1 MDNIFKTKE
10 EYEIDPN
17 SSFNKLKKLQIT
29 LKEEV
34 ALNDIYFEN
43 RDNLLKKIE
52 TKCYEYFQ
60 KRMSIQEIYDHGTQT
75 LTGGGQGKKITYIV
89 SDKPQ
94 NELPQCFDPLYKLMF
109 YFRESNELTLKLI
122 ERCPR
127 ENLDQFANFIC
138 NYFYVNIFSS
148 TFLNEN
154 LLTLIYLLLEKEV
167 DKIQNENKITPFLD
181 YPQSFI
187 AAALRCLSRKDE
199 VKTYLE
205 KILKNLLTRTSG
217 MLRNQKNNMFIGLD
231 INKIKKL
238 LRDKN
243 YHLDRTNK
251 DISSIKNLLTSNIN
265 KSKLCLFE
273 KNRIFNT
280 FNFNPQKTENDNIDN
295 LKNELNK
302 NEVENNIWVQ
312 ATKETFDDLL
322 IGNDGSDNNEDIYS
336 NEIIENDIIKEIDN
350 SKNKNDND
358 DLENYL
364 LNSGYFTKKNINERR
379 KMMLDRRSQRFSLA
393 SFNYFKSSNPSKNY
407 FSSNTI
413 NEDDEEEY
421 KRKNTK
427 LKRKNNSYALTEG
440 NIEEE
445 KEAMDIYQQEDINS
459 DINNNKDGEGKDE
472 NDEKDEK
479 DEKNEKNE
487 KNEKD
492 EKNISDLYLKD
503 INQETLLDLLDKQT
517 NKDMEEYLLNQLKI
531 IEKDGCCF
539 TNQKLV
545 TEIINSSKTEKS
557 REKITL
563 AYKYHFECVKQFID
577 EIFTELLKNIDNI
590 PYIIRAICTIISKLI
605 KIKFPNITT
614 IQIIP
619 FVSEFIFT
627 NLINH
632 ILVNPKFNGIM
643 MFDFSKDKNLQY
655 ERNYKIIYMNKV
667 LKQLLRGQL
676 YDSSNAKGNEFNYTI
691 FNAYFIE
698 IMPYVIDFFKNIT
711 SVKLPANIEMLI
723 EQKKLKRLD
732 ELNNDPSHG
741 IFRESLIKN
750 FLPKLLKRNSTAIP
764 INPLIPS
771 EAKPKASIEF
781 NFLKMHPEE
790 RIEHQ
795 SLCLTWKDCLI
806 IYNIIKEDEIGVV
819 GDPSGIISKT
829 YKKLTFHEETLKKKI
844 EKDQKEGK
852 KTYIYMTKL
861 VMDDNLKEKI
871 NASKDKKFSF
881 QESEDLSDTSKE
893 FFILKRVKY
902 SINTIIKHLNIL
914 TRTNFYV
921 DENESTENFVIGLNK
936 MIKMEGFSEM
946 LKEKTLP
953 LEWFG
958 LYLQSNIENIPI
970 AYKKNNYSLLYTEL
984 IEESLENLEKIKN
997 DDSLNIIYNK
1007 IINSEKVIDISS
1019 NGLKRIT
1026 NNEKKFEIFYFILKG
1041 EIPATMTIYYNDEE
1055 IINKIKI
1062 KKREEQAPKKNLNI
1076 NLNFLKIGNKDNEE
1090 ENNSD
1095 NIRKYECNNI
1105 LDFCNYFPVLT
1116 SDIIT
1121 NYFNYQEEINLNSFL
1136 DEYFEIINE
1145 HLMKEPMFMEYEEKE
1160 KKNIQSQI
1168 ENFIH
1173 AQIYN
1178 KIFNNKA
1185 DDTDIKIFK
1194 NCEQFNWI
1202 KPQNINSELQY
1213 VDDKMVQIMVYFVKN
1228 MINEKC
1234 PENKIQEFEKI
1245 DMIINNIIILYG
1257 FDNKFYNNLMIYVFI
1272 KAKPN
1277 LLNSIFRY
1285 IKMYLDTHLFNKYSS
1300 LLNKIEQLIQNL
1312 TYFNEKLLV
1321 PDKKEEQK

>member
-1 MDNIFKTKE
+1 MDNMFKSKE

-17 SSFNKLKKLQIT
+17 SIFNKLKKLQMT

-60 KRMSIQEIYDHGTQT
+60 KRMSIQEIYDHNQS
-75 LTGGGQGKKITYIV
+75 LNSEVPSKKITYIV

-122 ERCPR
+122 ERCDKKYYYP
-127 ENLDQFANFIC
+127 LANFIC

-167 DKIQNENKITPFLD
+167 DKLQSENIVSSFLD

-187 AAALRCLSRKDE
+187 AEALRCLSRRDE

-205 KILKNLLTRTSG
+205 KILKKLLTRMSG

-231 INKIKKL
+231 INKIKQFLKN
-238 LRDKN
+238 KN

-251 DISSIKNLLTSNIN
+251 DISSIKNLITSNIT
-265 KSKLCLFE
+265 KSRLSLFE
-273 KNRIFNT
+273 KNKLDNT
-280 FNFNPQKTENDNIDN
+280 FVYKPKKECEEKDESE
-295 LKNELNK
+295 KNVLSK

-312 ATKETFDDLL
+312 ATKETFDDFLL
-322 IGNDGSDNNEDIYS
+322 GNDTSDNEEDFFS
-336 NEIIENDIIKEIDN
+336 NSNN
-350 SKNKNDND
+350 SKKNQNNEND
-358 DLENYL
+358 DLENYFI
-364 LNSGYFTKKNINERR
+364 NSGYFIKKKIDDKKKKKFKQKGTMNT
-379 KMMLDRRSQRFSLA
+379 DRRLQRFTLA
-393 SFNYFKSSNPSKNY
+393 GFNYFKTSTKSY
-407 FSSNTI
+407 NTNVI
-413 NEDDEEEY
+413 NEDIEENYNTENFQT
-421 KRKNTK
+421 RKT
-427 LKRKNNSYALTEG
+427 SSITATESNEQG
-440 NIEEE
+440 KDIKTELYGKEEE
-445 KEAMDIYQQEDINS
+445 KEEEEEVKNDI
-459 DINNNKDGEGKDE
+459 
-472 NDEKDEK
+472 
-479 DEKNEKNE
+479 
-487 KNEKD
+487 
-492 EKNISDLYLKD
+492 ISELYLKE

-539 TNQKLV
+539 TNQRLI

-605 KIKFPNITT
+605 KIRFPNITT

-619 FVSEFIFT
+619 FVSKFLFS

-643 MFDFSKDKNLQY
+643 MFDFKNKDKDKDKDKEKDFLN
-655 ERNYKIIYMNKV
+655 ERNYKIITMNKV
-667 LKQLLRGQL
+667 LIQLLRGQL
-676 YDSSNAKGNEFNYTI
+676 YDGSNSTGNEFNYTL
-691 FNAYFIE
+691 FNPYFIE
-698 IMPYVIDFFKNIT
+698 IMPYVIEFFKNIT
-711 SVKLPANIEMLI
+711 SVKLPVNIEMLI
-723 EQKKLKRLD
+723 EEKKMKRL
-732 ELNNDPSHG
+732 EEINNDQKHN
-741 IFRESLIKN
+741 IQFRDSLIKN
-750 FLPKLLKRNSTAIP
+750 LLPHSLKRMSTEMP
-764 INPLIPS
+764 INPLIS
-771 EAKPKASIEF
+771 TDSKQKTSIEF

-795 SLCLTWKDCLI
+795 SLCLTWSDFLL
-806 IYNIIKEDEIGVV
+806 IYNIIKSDELFVV
-819 GDPSGIISKT
+819 GDPSGIVSKT
-829 YKKLTFHEETLKKKI
+829 YKKMTFHEETMKKKI
-844 EKDQKEGK
+844 EKDAKEGK
-852 KTYIYMTKL
+852 RTYIYMTKL
-861 VMDDNLKEKI
+861 VMDDKLKEKI
-871 NASKDKKFSF
+871 NGAKDKKFSF
-881 QESEDLSDTSKE
+881 QESEVLSDTSKE
-893 FFILKRVKY
+893 NFVLKRVKY

-914 TRTNFYV
+914 SRTNFYV

-936 MIKMEGFSEM
+936 MIRMEGFSEM

-958 LYLQSNIENIPI
+958 LYLQSNIENIPL
-970 AYKKNNYSLLYTEL
+970 AYKRNNYSLLYTEL
-984 IEESLENLEKIKN
+984 IEESLTNLEKIKN

-1007 IINSEKVIDISS
+1007 IINSEKAIDISS

-1026 NNEKKFEIFYFILKG
+1026 NNEKKFEIFFFILKRK
-1041 EIPATMTIYYNDEE
+1041 IPVTMTIYYNNDEIIKKIEIKKKEE
-1055 IINKIKI
+1055 IP
-1062 KKREEQAPKKNLNI
+1062 EPKKNNLNI
-1076 NLNFLKIGNKDNEE
+1076 NFLSFGNKENED
-1090 ENNSD
+1090 ENND
-1095 NIRKYECNNI
+1095 ENIKKYECQYI
-1105 LDFCNYFPVLT
+1105 FDFCNNFPNLS
-1116 SDIIT
+1116 SDLIT
-1121 NYFNYQEEINLNSFL
+1121 DYFNYQEEIHLNQFL
-1136 DEYFEIINE
+1136 EDYFTIINE
-1145 HLMKEPMFMEYEEKE
+1145 YVLQESMFTEYKETE
-1160 KKNIQSQI
+1160 KKNIQTQI

-1178 KIFNNKA
+1178 KIFNAIGDEK
-1185 DDTDIKIFK
+1185 DDKIFGKCK
-1194 NCEQFNWI
+1194 NYNWI
-1202 KPQNINSELQY
+1202 KPNNINTELKY
-1213 VDDKMVQIMVYFVKN
+1213 VDDKMVQIMIYFVNK
-1228 MINEKC
+1228 MIEEKC
-1234 PENKIQEFEKI
+1234 PANKIKEFEKI

-1257 FDNKFYNNLMIYVFI
+1257 FDNKFYNNLMTYVFI

-1285 IKMYLDTHLFNKYSS
+1285 IKIYLDSHLFNQYST
-1300 LLNKIEQLIQNL
+1300 LLNKIEQLIQNVSNFDDK
-1312 TYFNEKLLV
+1312 YLV
-1321 PDKKEEQK
+1321 PEKKEENKTVGKKSIKTVKHKN

>member
-1 MDNIFKTKE
+1 MDNMFKIKE
-10 EYEIDPN
+10 DFEADKN
-17 SSFNKLKKLQIT
+17 SLFDKLKKLQMA

-60 KRMSIQEIYDHGTQT
+60 LRMSIQEIYDHGTQS
-75 LTGGGQGKKITYIV
+75 LTGDIPSKKITYIV

-94 NELPQCFDPLYKLMF
+94 NELPQCYDPLYKLMF

-122 ERCPR
+122 DHCPK
-127 ENLDQFANFIC
+127 ENFDQLANFIC

-154 LLTLIYLLLEKEV
+154 LLTLMYLLLEKEV
-167 DKIQNENKITPFLD
+167 DKIQNENKVTSFLD

-205 KILKNLLTRTSG
+205 KILKEILTRTSG

-231 INKIKKL
+231 INKIKKFL
-238 LRDKN
+238 KDKN
-243 YHLDRTNK
+243 YHVDRTNK

-265 KSKLCLFE
+265 KSKLSSFE
-273 KNRIFNT
+273 KNKMDNT
-280 FNFNPQKTENDNIDN
+280 FVLKR
-295 LKNELNK
+295 KNEEKENNNKAEKNALSK

-312 ATKETFDDLL
+312 TTKETFDDLL
-322 IGNDGSDNNEDIYS
+322 LGNDAVDKDEDPFSKVKKNINN
-336 NEIIENDIIKEIDN
+336 
-350 SKNKNDND
+350 NDND
-358 DLENYL
+358 DLENYFI
-364 LNSGYFTKKNINERR
+364 NSGYFIKKLITKKKAKPGFDRSSLRFTLQGLKNLANIN
-379 KMMLDRRSQRFSLA
+379 
-393 SFNYFKSSNPSKNY
+393 KNY
-407 FSSNTI
+407 STEPTI
-413 NEDDEEEY
+413 NEDEEEDDKKPKPY
-421 KRKNTK
+421 LSMAIVET
-427 LKRKNNSYALTEG
+427 TT
-440 NIEEE
+440 EEE
-445 KEAMDIYQQEDINS
+445 KDDKYGLYKEETEEDV
-459 DINNNKDGEGKDE
+459 NKKKAEEE
-472 NDEKDEK
+472 ND
-479 DEKNEKNE
+479 
-487 KNEKD
+487 
-492 EKNISDLYLKD
+492 NISYLYLKE
-503 INQETLLDLLDKQT
+503 INQETLLNLLDKET

-531 IEKDGCCF
+531 VEKDGCCF

-557 REKITL
+557 REKIAL
-563 AYKYHFECVKQFID
+563 AYKYHFEVVRQFID
-577 EIFTELLKNIDNI
+577 EIFTELLINIDNI

-619 FVSEFIFT
+619 FISEFLFT

-643 MFDFSKDKNLQY
+643 MFDFSKDKTIHY
-655 ERNYKIIYMNKV
+655 ERNYKIISMNKV

-676 YDSSNAKGNEFNYTI
+676 YDSSNSKGNEFNYTL
-691 FNAYFIE
+691 FNPYFIE
-698 IMPYVIDFFKNIT
+698 IMPYVIEFFNNIT

-723 EQKKLKRLD
+723 EEKKLIRLN
-732 ELNNDPSHG
+732 ELNNDPSHSAL
-741 IFRESLIKN
+741 RESLIKTL
-750 FLPKLLKRNSTAIP
+750 LPMTLKRMSTGIP
-764 INPLIPS
+764 TNPLLGTD
-771 EAKPKASIEF
+771 PKNKVSIEF

-795 SLCLTWKDCLI
+795 SLCGTWKDFI
-806 IYNIIKEDEIGVV
+806 VIYNIIKSDELGIV

-829 YKKLTFHEETLKKKI
+829 YKKLNFHEETLKKKM
-844 EKDQKEGK
+844 EKDEKDGK
-852 KTYIYMTKL
+852 KTYIYMAKL
-861 VMDDNLKEKI
+861 VMDDKLKEKI
-871 NASKDKKFSF
+871 NGTKDKKFSF
-881 QESEDLSDTSKE
+881 QESENLSDTSKE
-893 FFILKRVKY
+893 IFILKRVKY

-936 MIKMEGFSEM
+936 MIRMEGFSEM

-958 LYLQSNIENIPI
+958 LYLQSNIENIP
-970 AYKKNNYSLLYTEL
+970 ASYKKNNYSLLYTEL
-984 IEESLENLEKIKN
+984 IQESNNNLEKIKN

-1026 NNEKKFEIFYFILKG
+1026 NNEKKFEIFFFILKR
-1041 EIPATMTIYYNDEE
+1041 EIPVTMNISYNEEE
-1055 IINKIKI
+1055 IITKIEI
-1062 KKREEQAPKKNLNI
+1062 KKKEIQVKKNI
-1076 NLNFLKIGNKDNEE
+1076 NLNFLNLGKKDEDENKSEKIRN
-1090 ENNSD
+1090 
-1095 NIRKYECNNI
+1095 YECNNI
-1105 LDFCNYFPVLT
+1105 FDFCNNFPILT

-1121 NYFNYQEEINLNSFL
+1121 NYFNYQEELNLNSFL
-1136 DEYFEIINE
+1136 DEYFGIINE
-1145 HLMKEPMFMEYEEKE
+1145 YIMNEAMFTDYNEDE
-1160 KKNIQSQI
+1160 KKNIQTQI

-1178 KIFNNKA
+1178 KIFNNIA
-1185 DDTDIKIFK
+1185 DDTDNLIFK
-1194 NCEQFNWI
+1194 NCEKYNWI
-1202 KPQNINSELQY
+1202 KPQNINSDIKY
-1213 VDDKMVQIMVYFVKN
+1213 FDDKMVQIMIYFVKN
-1228 MINEKC
+1228 MIEEKC
-1234 PENKIQEFEKI
+1234 PANKIQELEKI

-1257 FDNKFYNNLMIYVFI
+1257 FDVKFYNNLMIYVFI

-1285 IKMYLDTHLFNKYSS
+1285 IKMYLDAHLLNKYSS
-1300 LLNKIEQLIQNL
+1300 LLNKIEQVIKNL
-1312 TYFNEKLLV
+1312 SYFNEKHLV
-1321 PDKKEEQK
+1321 GDAKKL

>member
-1 MDNIFKTKE
+1 MNNIFKTKE
-10 EYEIDPN
+10 EYEIDQN
-17 SSFNKLKKLQIT
+17 SSFNKLRKLQIT

-43 RDNLLKKIE
+43 RDYLLEKIE

-60 KRMSIQEIYDHGTQT
+60 KRMSIQEIYDHNWQSSKEEDK
-75 LTGGGQGKKITYIV
+75 GKKITYIV
-89 SDKPQ
+89 SNKPQ
-94 NELPQCFDPLYKLMF
+94 NELPQCYDPLYKLMF
-109 YFRESNELTLKLI
+109 YFRDSNELTLKLI
-122 ERCPR
+122 ERCPMS
-127 ENLDQFANFIC
+127 NFDQLANFIC

-154 LLTLIYLLLEKEV
+154 LLTLLYLLLEKEV
-167 DKIQNENKITPFLD
+167 DKIQNENKISSFLD

-187 AAALRCLSRKDE
+187 AAALRCLSRRDE

-217 MLRNQKNNMFIGLD
+217 LLRNQSNNMFIGLD
-231 INKIKKL
+231 VNKIKKL
-238 LRDKN
+238 LKDKN
-243 YHLDRTNK
+243 YHVERTNK

-265 KSKLCLFE
+265 KSKLNSFE

-280 FNFNPQKTENDNIDN
+280 FNFNPQSKELDNIDN
-295 LKNELNK
+295 IQKNELNK

-322 IGNDGSDNNEDIYS
+322 IGNDASENNEDIDS
-336 NEIIENDIIKEIDN
+336 NEDN
-350 SKNKNDND
+350 INQRNDND
-358 DLENYL
+358 DLENYFIK
-364 LNSGYFTKKNINERR
+364 SGYFIKKNLEDKKKKKHSI
-379 KMMLDRRSQRFSLA
+379 DTRSQRYTQA
-393 SFNYFKSSNPSKNY
+393 SFNYLKSTSTLKNNNY
-407 FSSNTI
+407 LSSSTI
-413 NEDDEEEY
+413 NEDDEEQY

-427 LKRKNNSYALTEG
+427 TKRKDNNSISITES
-440 NIEEE
+440 NNEAEKEKTDINDEE
-445 KEAMDIYQQEDINS
+445 KEDLNVDK
-459 DINNNKDGEGKDE
+459 NNNKKEEKE
-472 NDEKDEK
+472 NND
-479 DEKNEKNE
+479 KNEK
-487 KNEKD
+487 KN
-492 EKNISDLYLKD
+492 NISGLYLKE

-539 TNQKLV
+539 TNQRLV

-619 FVSEFIFT
+619 FISEFLFT

-632 ILVNPKFNGIM
+632 ILVKPTFNGIM
-643 MFDFSKDKNLQY
+643 MFDFSIDKNLQN
-655 ERNYKIIYMNKV
+655 ERNYKIISMNKV

-676 YDSSNAKGNEFNYTI
+676 YDSSKGNEFNYTL
-691 FNAYFIE
+691 FNPYFIE
-698 IMPYVIDFFKNIT
+698 IMPYVIEFFKNIT
-711 SVKLPANIEMLI
+711 SVKLPANIEILI
-723 EQKKLKRLD
+723 EEKKLRRLD
-732 ELNNDPSHG
+732 EINNDPSHG
-741 IFRESLIKN
+741 LLRDSLIKN
-750 FLPKLLKRNSTAIP
+750 LLPVSIKRLSTATP
-764 INPLIPS
+764 AHPFMAS
-771 EAKPKASIEF
+771 ELKPKASIEF

-795 SLCLTWKDCLI
+795 SLCLTWKDFLI
-806 IYNIIKEDEIGVV
+806 IYNIIKSDELYLV

-861 VMDDNLKEKI
+861 VMDDKLKEKI
-871 NASKDKKFSF
+871 NSSKDKKFSF
-881 QESEDLSDTSKE
+881 QESGDLSDTSKE
-893 FFILKRVKY
+893 YFILKRVKY

-958 LYLQSNIENIPI
+958 LYLQSNIENIPMN
-970 AYKKNNYSLLYTEL
+970 YKDNNYSLLYTEL
-984 IEESLENLEKIKN
+984 INESNENLEKIKN

-1026 NNEKKFEIFYFILKG
+1026 NNEKKFEIFFFILKR
-1041 EIPATMTIYYNDEE
+1041 EIPVTMTIYYNDED
-1055 IINKIKI
+1055 IINKIEI
-1062 KKREEQAPKKNLNI
+1062 VKKKEEAPKKNNI
-1076 NLNFLKIGNKDNEE
+1076 NLNLNLNISLTLNFLKLGAKDNEE
-1090 ENNSD
+1090 ENND
-1095 NIRKYECNNI
+1095 ENIRKYECNSI
-1105 LDFCNYFPVLT
+1105 LDFCIYFPTLT

-1121 NYFNYQEEINLNSFL
+1121 NYFNYQEEIKLNSFL
-1136 DEYFEIINE
+1136 DEYFDIINE
-1145 HLMKEPMFMEYEEKE
+1145 HIMEEPMFMEYEEKE

-1185 DDTDIKIFK
+1185 DDADNKIFK
-1194 NCEQFNWI
+1194 NCEKFNWI
-1202 KPQNINSELQY
+1202 KPQNINSELKY
-1213 VDDKMVQIMVYFVKN
+1213 VDDKMVQIMIYFVKN

-1257 FDNKFYNNLMIYVFI
+1257 FDSKFYNNLMIYVFI
-1272 KAKPN
+1272 KAKPK
-1277 LLNSIFRY
+1277 LLNSIARY
-1285 IKMYLDTHLFNKYSS
+1285 IKMYLDTHLFNKYSN

-1312 TYFNEKLLV
+1312 SYFNEKLLV
-1321 PDKKEEQK
+1321 PEEKTEKNK